1 MKNGFGIFGAIM
13 LLFSLLISTEAFAQK
28 AEKSSKHKIVVQFS
42 SGDTLAQK
50 GLRNNLRNLTTVW
63 PQAKIEVVCHG
74 PGINFLRTRTSNYA
88 TNIENYRQKGVVFA
102 ACENTLKEKKIDK
115 TEIFHNIVFV
125 PNGLVEIITKQ
136 EQGWSYIKAGF

>member
-1 MKNGFGIFGAIM
+1 MKNLFAAITII
-13 LLFSLLISTEAFAQK
+13 LLIVSVMVSTKTYGQNTITSIE
-28 AEKSSKHKIVVQFS
+28 HKIIIQFS

-50 GLRNNLRNLTTVW
+50 GLRNNLRNLSNSW

-74 PGINFLRTRTSNYA
+74 PGINFLRTSTSNFA
-88 TNIENYRQKGVVFA
+88 TDIETYRQKGVVFA
-102 ACENTLKEKKIDK
+102 ACENTLKERKIEK
-115 TEIFHNIVFV
+115 SEILPNIVFV